1 MTDDMK
7 QDDNSGFPLRAH
19 SPQAWVD
26 IVIENFDDFLLDH
39 AAAEKKASGMA
50 ISMIS
55 HYPDRKE
62 LVNEM
67 AELAIEE
74 LVHYKEVIKV
84 IHDRGLQL
92 IADSKDHYVNS
103 FRQHMRKGSEL
114 YFLDRLIIGGII
126 EARGAERF
134 GLIADALEEGR
145 MKNMYKAIANSEKRH
160 YLLFFGLAEL
170 YFDKA
175 IVDQRINELLDAEHD
190 IMLAQPIAAKLH

>member
-1 MTDDMK
+1 MK
-7 QDDNSGFPLRAH
+7 QDSDSEFPLRAR

-26 IVIENFDDFLLDH
+26 AVMENFDTFLLDH

-55 HYPDRKE
+55 HYPDRTE

-92 IADSKDHYVNS
+92 VADSKDGYVND
-103 FRQHMRKGSEL
+103 FRQFMRKGSEL

-145 MKNMYKAIANSEKRH
+145 LKNMYRAIANSEKRH
-160 YLLFFGLAEL
+160 YCLFIELAEL

-175 IVDQRINELLDAEHD
+175 VVDQRAEELLDAEHN
-190 IMLAQPIAAKLH
+190 IMLAQPIQAKLH

>member
-1 MTDDMK
+1 MNNNMK
-7 QDDNSGFPLRAH
+7 QDSDSEFPLRAR

-26 IVIENFDDFLLDH
+26 AVMENFDTFLLDH

-55 HYPDRKE
+55 HYPDRTE

-92 IADSKDHYVNS
+92 VADSKDGYVND
-103 FRQHMRKGSEL
+103 FRQFMRKGSEL

-145 MKNMYKAIANSEKRH
+145 LKNMYRAIANSEKRH
-160 YLLFFGLAEL
+160 YCLFIELAEL

-175 IVDQRINELLDAEHD
+175 VVDQRAEELLDAEHN
-190 IMLAQPIAAKLH
+190 IMLAQPIQAKLH